1 MSSAAARAA
10 AFVNRK
16 QYVVNPLMK
25 TFIQR
30 ALCTTRGRVPLCVL
44 AVLPLAL
51 GIFGSATRAIVAAPR
66 AAPAFA
72 VNATNDAAIKPA
84 AASRPAFRLGTAAK
98 PFGWATAVGDFDSD
112 GTPDVAIADH
122 VGRPAGAY
130 AYRIEFL
137 LSGHDANEVFFES
150 TADAVTIRSFD
161 IDHDNDLD
169 IVVGRPL
176 SGDAVAVWLN
186 DGQGNFTS
194 ADARRFPST
203 IEGVTTLG
211 AGDSDDVVNAV
222 ESSPRRAADVRLTAR
237 YDAPPIAVER
247 SVTGDS
253 DPPCSSSFLLRSGPR
268 APPHRSL
275 DI

>member
-1 MSSAAARAA
+1 MSCAAARAA
-10 AFVNRK
+10 AFVNHK

-30 ALCTTRGRVPLCVL
+30 ALCTTRGRVLFCAL
-44 AVLPLAL
+44 AAFSLAL
-51 GIFGSATRAIVAAPR
+51 GIFGSATPAIVAAPR
-66 AAPAFA
+66 AQRALAFDP
-72 VNATNDAAIKPA
+72 TGHAAIEP

-98 PFGWATAVGDFDSD
+98 PFGWATAVGDFDRD

-150 TADAVTIRSFD
+150 TSDAVTIRSLD

-194 ADARRFPST
+194 ADARQFPST
-203 IEGVTTLG
+203 IEGVATLG
-211 AGDSDDVVNAV
+211 AGNSDDVVSV
-222 ESSPRRAADVRLTAR
+222 LESSPRRTDDVRLTAC
-237 YDAPPIAVER
+237 DDVPPIAVER
-247 SVTGDS
+247 SVTSGR
-253 DPPCSSSFLLRSGPR
+253 DPLCSSSFLLRSGPR

-275 DI
+275 DV

>member
-1 MSSAAARAA
+1 
-10 AFVNRK
+10 
-16 QYVVNPLMK
+16 MK

-30 ALCTTRGRVPLCVL
+30 ALCTTRGCVPLGVL
-44 AVLPLAL
+44 AVLTLAL
-51 GIFGSATRAIVAAPR
+51 GIFGSATRGMVAAPR
-66 AAPAFA
+66 AERAIA
-72 VNATNDAAIKPA
+72 VNATNQTAIEPA

-130 AYRIEFL
+130 GYRIEFL
-137 LSGHDANEVFFES
+137 LSGHGANEVFFES

-203 IEGVTTLG
+203 IEGVATLG
-211 AGDSDDVVNAV
+211 AGDSNDGVHAF
-222 ESSPRRAADVRLTAR
+222 ELSPRRTYDVRLTAL
-237 YDAPPIAVER
+237 YDAPAIAVER
-247 SVTGDS
+247 SVTRDS
-253 DPPCSSSFLLRSGPR
+253 DPLRSSSFLLRSGPR

-275 DI
+275 HV